1 MIRFIPTHVGNTLL
15 ALIDNCAIPV
25 HPHAC
30 GKHIPVITVFIPTSG
45 SSPRMWETQH
55 HANIGKLYKRFIPTH
70 VGNTSAY
77 SLHAASISVHPHAC
91 GKHSSKLAL
100 ESSLCGSSPRM
111 WETLGS
117 SFFGFG
123 FCRFIPTH
131 VGNTES
137 DTSPDSISSVH
148 PHACGKHDYE
158 RELSLIANGS
168 SPRMWETLYYITGP
182 YPNKRF
188 IPTHVGNTTP

>member
-1 MIRFIPTHVGNTLL
+1 MWETLRIVRFFLSIARFIPTHVGNTWIKLNGFRMV
-15 ALIDNCAIPV
+15 AV

-131 VGNTES
+131 VGNTLNL
-137 DTSPDSISSVH
+137 
-148 PHACGKHDYE
+148 HD
-158 RELSLIANGS
+158 
-168 SPRMWETLYYITGP
+168 
-182 YPNKRF
+182 
-188 IPTHVGNTTP
+188 